1 MTPQITLIRKMRR
14 RSTASTVV
22 WEGGPARLIDGPVAR
37 VLTCNLR
44 IRRRHQAERLERSA
58 FRHSVLK
65 SKLSVCDPGLYE
77 ILELK
82 LWEGW
87 LGLQKISLKIRRI
100 FK

>member
-1 MTPQITLIRKMRR
+1 MDSYSPGSHPESFDFNTEWRKALRSNRSAWWRR
-14 RSTASTVV
+14 RIRELHVSTRAS
-22 WEGGPARLIDGPVAR
+22 GPSISRAG
-37 VLTCNLR
+37 
-44 IRRRHQAERLERSA
+44 Q
-58 FRHSVLK
+58 
-65 SKLSVCDPGLYE
+65 